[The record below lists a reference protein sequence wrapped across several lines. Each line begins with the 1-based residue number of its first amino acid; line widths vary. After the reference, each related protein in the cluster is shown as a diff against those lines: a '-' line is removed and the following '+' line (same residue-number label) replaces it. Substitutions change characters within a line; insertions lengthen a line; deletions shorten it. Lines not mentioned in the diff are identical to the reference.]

1 MNESLQTQYQPYFK
15 RAHELRAEET
25 RRLAL
30 VVWNGLRRVAHS
42 FVKLYQ
48 EPRRRVA

>member
-1 MNESLQTQYQPYFK
+1 MNESLQTQYEPYYR

-30 VVWNGLRRVAHS
+30 VVWNAIRAIGHSVA
-42 FVKLYQ
+42 KLYPV
-48 EPRRRVA
+48 PRRRVA